1 MIGAAVSHYW
11 DTRLSQQQKQ
21 EKSGKVD
28 YGLRGAVTGGAQM
41 DGFLELFT
49 RLITST
55 GMEPDSVH
63 TKKAL
68 EHAKHRDLPICTI
81 LFSYNCIRN
90 KETTRV
96 HSFGQKSGTR
106 YWAGESHGTV
116 LFCLSRTGVP

>member
-1 MIGAAVSHYW
+1 MISMCERREQRVEQWQPENPVFRFG
-11 DTRLSQQQKQ
+11 RIQCLN
-21 EKSGKVD
+21 
-28 YGLRGAVTGGAQM
+28 
-41 DGFLELFT
+41 
-49 RLITST
+49 
-55 GMEPDSVH
+55 

-96 HSFGQKSGTR
+96 YSFGQKSGTR